1 VRKITE
7 IIVHC
12 TATRADWWAGKR
24 TSEKVREIK
33 RWHVQDRGWSDIGYH
48 FLIDRDG
55 TVAKG
60 RDIARDGAHV
70 QGKNK
75 GTIGI
80 SLFGGHGSAETD
92 KFSQHF
98 TPQQDAALRK
108 LIGDLHGSYGKVP
121 VTGHNQ
127 YAAKACP
134 GFNVP
139 AWFGARAIPA
149 KPATAPQKP
158 AQRESA
164 APAPEATA
172 KPGYGAGVAVGALAA
187 AGGWAAA
194 KWAEVTQ
201 AWADFWVWAFSFIN

>member
-1 VRKITE
+1 MRKITE

-12 TATRADWWAGKR
+12 TATRADWWASKR

-33 RWHVQDRGWSDIGYH
+33 RWHVQDRGWADIGYH

-55 TVAKG
+55 TIAKG
-60 RDIARDGAHV
+60 RDITRDGAHV
-70 QGKNK
+70 QGRNK

-92 KFSQHF
+92 KFAQHF
-98 TPQQDAALRK
+98 TPEQDAALRR
-108 LIGDLHGSYGKVP
+108 LLAELQATYGKVP

-139 AWFGARAIPA
+139 AWFGAKPA
-149 KPATAPQKP
+149 PKPATAPKKP
-158 AQRESA
+158 AQ
-164 APAPEATA
+164 PAPKPSRVTEA
-172 KPGYGAGVAVGALAA
+172 V
-187 AGGWAAA
+187 
-194 KWAEVTQ
+194 E
-201 AWADFWVWAFSFIN
+201 

>member
-1 VRKITE
+1 MRKITE

-12 TATRADWWAGKR
+12 TATRADWWASKR

-33 RWHVQDRGWSDIGYH
+33 RWHVQDRGWADIGYH

-55 TVAKG
+55 TIAKG

-92 KFSQHF
+92 KFLDHF
-98 TPQQDAALRK
+98 TPEQDAALRK
-108 LIGDLHGSYGKVP
+108 LIGDLHGQFGKVP

-139 AWFGARAIPA
+139 AWFGA
-149 KPATAPQKP
+149 K
-158 AQRESA
+158 A
-164 APAPEATA
+164 APAEAPKRAAQAQPTA
-172 KPGYGAGVAVGALAA
+172 KPSQVKEVAKTA
-187 AGGWAAA
+187 AGGATGAALVLMA
-194 KWAEVTQ
+194 LAGDAWGKFVAFADWVT
-201 AWADFWVWAFSFIN
+201 WWNN

>member
-1 VRKITE
+1 MRKITE

-12 TATRADWWAGKR
+12 TATRADWWASKR

-33 RWHVQDRGWSDIGYH
+33 RWHVQDRGWADIGYH

-55 TVAKG
+55 TIAKG
-60 RDIARDGAHV
+60 RDITRDGAHV

-98 TPQQDAALRK
+98 TPEQDAALRR
-108 LIGDLHGSYGKVP
+108 LLAELQATYGKVP

-139 AWFGARAIPA
+139 AWFGAKGAP
-149 KPATAPQKP
+149 KPAEAPKKP
-158 AQRESA
+158 AQRVTIPQTTTIPESV
-164 APAPEATA
+164 
-172 KPGYGAGVAVGALAA
+172 KSGAGGLVGGGVVLGIVAFGQDIA
-187 AGGWAAA
+187 
-194 KWAEVTQ
+194 Q
-201 AWADFWVWAFSFIN
+201 AWSDFWVWAFSFIN

>member
-1 VRKITE
+1 MRKITE

-12 TATRADWWAGKR
+12 TATRADWWASKR
-24 TSEKVREIK
+24 TSDKVREIK
-33 RWHVQDRGWSDIGYH
+33 RWHTEKPPGGRGWADIGYH

-70 QGKNK
+70 QGHNA

-92 KFSQHF
+92 QFADNF
-98 TPQQDAALRK
+98 TPEQDAALRS
-108 LIGDLHGSYGKVP
+108 LIGDLRKQYGNVP

-134 GFNVP
+134 GFNAP
-139 AWFGARAIPA
+139 AWFAR
-149 KPATAPQKP
+149 KPTILRNPQIAP
-158 AQRESA
+158 AQAQRVPQAQVAPDLKASSSSKRVSGGAGILAAIAALSA
-164 APAPEATA
+164 A
-172 KPGYGAGVAVGALAA
+172 GYWVKDWIASFF
-187 AGGWAAA
+187 GG
-194 KWAEVTQ
+194 
-201 AWADFWVWAFSFIN
+201 

>member
-1 VRKITE
+1 MRKITG
-7 IIVHC
+7 IILHC
-12 TATRADWWAGKR
+12 TATRADWWASKR

-70 QGKNK
+70 QGHNK

-92 KFSQHF
+92 KFGQHF
-98 TPQQDAALRK
+98 TPQQDAALRN
-108 LIGDLHGSYGKVP
+108 LIRDLQATYGKVP

-139 AWFGARAIPA
+139 AWFGSKAA
-149 KPATAPQKP
+149 KPAEAPKKP
-158 AQRESA
+158 AQRASA
-164 APAPEATA
+164 PKVSTPAKE
-172 KPGYGAGVAVGALAA
+172 AVGGL
-187 AGGWAAA
+187 AGGLTGGGVVLALVAFGQDIA
-194 KWAEVTQ
+194 Q
-201 AWADFWVWAFSFIN
+201 AWRDLWVWVFSGFGM

>member
-1 VRKITE
+1 MRKITE

-12 TATRADWWAGKR
+12 TATRADWWASKR

-33 RWHVQDRGWSDIGYH
+33 RWHVQDRGWADIGYH

-55 TVAKG
+55 TIAKG
-60 RDIARDGAHV
+60 RDIAKDGAHV

-92 KFSQHF
+92 KFLDHF
-98 TPQQDAALRK
+98 TPQQDVALRK
-108 LIGDLHGSYGKVP
+108 LIADLHGQFGKVP

-139 AWFGARAIPA
+139 AWFGGKVTP
-149 KPATAPQKP
+149 KPATAPKKP
-158 AQRESA
+158 AQAQPA
-164 APAPEATA
+164 APASHVKEAA
-172 KPGYGAGVAVGALAA
+172 KTA
-187 AGGWAAA
+187 AGGATGAALVLLA
-194 KWAEVTQ
+194 LMGD
-201 AWADFWVWAFSFIN
+201 AWGKFVAFADWITFWNN

>member
-1 VRKITE
+1 MRLITE

-12 TATRADWWAGKR
+12 TATRPDWWDGKR
-24 TSEKVREIK
+24 TSDKVREIK
-33 RWHVQDRGWSDIGYH
+33 RWHVRDRGWSDIGYH

-70 QGKNK
+70 QGRNK

-92 KFSQHF
+92 KFSDHYTKEQE
-98 TPQQDAALRK
+98 AALRN
-108 LIGDLHGSYGKVP
+108 LISDLHKQFGKVP

-139 AWFGARAIPA
+139 KWF
-149 KPATAPQKP
+149 TV
-158 AQRESA
+158 
-164 APAPEATA
+164 PAP
-172 KPGYGAGVAVGALAA
+172 KPQYDPPGEPMERADGGSIGGLVLAVIGFAGACLVA
-187 AGGWAAA
+187 GWN
-194 KWAEVTQ
+194 WM
-201 AWADFWVWAFSFIN
+201 FN

>member
-1 VRKITE
+1 MRKITE

-33 RWHVQDRGWSDIGYH
+33 RWHVQDRGWADIGYH

-55 TVAKG
+55 TIAKG
-60 RDIARDGAHV
+60 RDISKDGAHV
-70 QGKNK
+70 QGRNR

-92 KFSQHF
+92 KFLDHF

-108 LIGDLHGSYGKVP
+108 LIGDLHGQFGKVP

-139 AWFGARAIPA
+139 AWFGAKA
-149 KPATAPQKP
+149 PATAPKKAAQAQKP
-158 AQRESA
+158 A
-164 APAPEATA
+164 APSSVVE
-172 KPGYGAGVAVGALAA
+172 VGKGAA
-187 AGGWAAA
+187 AGGGLVVLAIAFGNSLWSGFVAF
-194 KWAEVTQ
+194 
-201 AWADFWVWAFSFIN
+201 ADWITFWNN

>member
-1 VRKITE
+1 MRKITE

-12 TATRADWWAGKR
+12 TATRADWWASKR

-55 TVAKG
+55 TIAKG
-60 RDIARDGAHV
+60 RDITRDGAHV
-70 QGKNK
+70 QGRNR

-98 TPQQDAALRK
+98 TPEQDTALRR
-108 LIGDLHGSYGKVP
+108 LLAELQETYGKVP

-139 AWFGARAIPA
+139 AWFGAKAAP
-149 KPATAPQKP
+149 KPAEAPKP
-158 AQRESA
+158 APQRESV
-164 APAPEATA
+164 PKPSKA
-172 KPGYGAGVAVGALAA
+172 KDMAETA
-187 AGGWAAA
+187 AGGGVGAALVLA
-194 KWAEVTQ
+194 VLAFWQDVAQ
-201 AWADFWVWAFSFIN
+201 SWHDFWVWVFSGFGW

>member
-1 VRKITE
+1 MRKITE

-60 RDIARDGAHV
+60 RDIAKDGAHV

-92 KFSQHF
+92 KFRDHF
-98 TPQQDAALRK
+98 TAEQDAALRK
-108 LIGDLHGSYGKVP
+108 LIGDLHGTYGKVP

-139 AWFGARAIPA
+139 AWFGAKAA
-149 KPATAPQKP
+149 SKPATAPKSAP
-158 AQRESA
+158 QREVA
-164 APAPEATA
+164 APASRAKETATTA
-172 KPGYGAGVAVGALAA
+172 AGGAAGAGVVLAVLAF
-187 AGGWAAA
+187 AGDLWR
-194 KWAEVTQ
+194 KFAEF
-201 AWADFWVWAFSFIN
+201 ADWITFWNN

>member
-1 VRKITE
+1 MRKITE

-24 TSEKVREIK
+24 TSDKVREIK

-60 RDIARDGAHV
+60 RDMARDGAHV
-70 QGKNK
+70 QGRNA

-92 KFSQHF
+92 QFGDHF
-98 TPQQDAALRK
+98 TPQQDAALRN
-108 LIGDLHGSYGKVP
+108 LIGDLRKQFGNVP

-134 GFNVP
+134 GFSVP
-139 AWFGARAIPA
+139 AWLARRPVGFQLDKTALRPVVSNKPPASDMTPLPMSNPNQPKHWITGLLHFLANLFGGRN
-149 KPATAPQKP
+149 
-158 AQRESA
+158 
-164 APAPEATA
+164 
-172 KPGYGAGVAVGALAA
+172 G
-187 AGGWAAA
+187 
-194 KWAEVTQ
+194 
-201 AWADFWVWAFSFIN
+201 